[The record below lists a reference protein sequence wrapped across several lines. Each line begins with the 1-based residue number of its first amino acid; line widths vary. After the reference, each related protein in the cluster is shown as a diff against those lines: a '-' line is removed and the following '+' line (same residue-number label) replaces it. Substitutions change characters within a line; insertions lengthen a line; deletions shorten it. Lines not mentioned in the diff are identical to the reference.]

1 MKKIKILIADDH
13 SVVRIGLSTLLGYQ
27 KDLTVVGEAENGEK
41 AVAAARRLKPDVV
54 VMDLVMPGL
63 GGVEATQRIREAL
76 PDTKVLILTSFGSS
90 EDAARAIAAG
100 ASGVIMKDSANREL
114 ITAIRT
120 IAEGGKAF
128 SADVCLPS
136 VDEETPA
143 LTERQ
148 LAILQSA
155 ARGLSNAEIGLQFG
169 ISKDMAKHHLSAV
182 FEKLGAANRAE
193 AIAIALRKHLLKI

>member
-1 MKKIKILIADDH
+1 MKKTKILIADDH

-41 AVAAARRLKPDVV
+41 TVAAARRLKPDVV

-114 ITAIRT
+114 IEAIRT
-120 IAEGGKAF
+120 VAEGVGVLIRNVEFLDCSFNARRFCNAKL
-128 SADVCLPS
+128 ADVGGIVYDAGDFS
-136 VDEETPA
+136 GGAVG
-143 LTERQ
+143 
-148 LAILQSA
+148 LAI
-155 ARGLSNAEIGLQFG
+155 RTGERYGL
-169 ISKDMAKHHLSAV
+169 
-182 FEKLGAANRAE
+182 
-193 AIAIALRKHLLKI
+193 

>member
-13 SVVRIGLSTLLGYQ
+13 SVVRIGLATLLGYK
-27 KDLTVVGEAENGEK
+27 KDLTVVGEAENGEE
-41 AVAAARRLKPDVV
+41 ALAATRKLKPDVV
-54 VMDLVMPGL
+54 IMDLVMPGL
-63 GGVEATQRIREAL
+63 NGVEATKAIRTEL

-114 ITAIRT
+114 IEAIRT
-120 IAEGGKAF
+120 VAEGGKAF
-128 SADVCLPS
+128 SDDVCLPS
-136 VDEETPA
+136 VGEETPA

-182 FEKLGAANRAE
+182 FEKLGAPNRAE